1 MYYIV
6 ESDTLQILETHE
18 GPMTEHWI
26 QTYADLFNCAVYAIQ
41 GEHSGYSAK
50 PQDDDPEE
58 ASDE

>member
-6 ESDTLQILETHE
+6 DRDSWKILETHE

-41 GEHSGYSAK
+41 GENSGYSAE
-50 PQDDDPEE
+50 PQSNDDEE
-58 ASDE
+58 DSDE